1 MYRLLGFGF
10 SLAWR
15 LKLVLLSAAAGAA
28 VATGLHLRRDAHSW
42 GKLPGDAERAL
53 PGDDLVAAPEVVE
66 TRSLIIAAP
75 PSRVWPWIAQLGYGR
90 GGWYGFAALDRAW
103 RPEGGGPSRS
113 ANEILPEHQDLSV
126 GDVVPTHPSG
136 GFVAKVVEPQR
147 ALVLYIDDAMVKEQA
162 ASAATSRGR
171 PGEHDDDVDEM
182 PPFRVSWAFMLFPE
196 DGGNTRLIER
206 LRLDIDLKDAQRRG
220 LPMAGLGLFALL
232 RSQMEGIKR
241 RAEGP
246 AGG

>member
-1 MYRLLGFGF
+1 MFRLLGLGF
-10 SLAWR
+10 SVVWR
-15 LKLVLLSAAAGAA
+15 LKLLLLSAAAGAA
-28 VATGLHLRRDAHSW
+28 VASGVHLRRDARSW
-42 GKLPGDAERAL
+42 GRLPGDAERAL
-53 PGDDLVAAPEVVE
+53 PGDDLVASPEVVE

-75 PSRVWPWIAQLGYGR
+75 PSSVWPWIAQLGYGR

-113 ANEILPEHQDLSV
+113 SDSILPEHQDISV
-126 GDVVPTHPSG
+126 GDIVPTHPGG
-136 GFVAKVVEPQR
+136 GFEARVVEPPS
-147 ALVLYIDDAMVKEQA
+147 ALVLYIDDEIVDKQA
-162 ASAATSRGR
+162 ASADTDIKVAKKA
-171 PGEHDDDVDEM
+171 DNDKDM
-182 PPFRVSWAFMLFPE
+182 PPFRVSWAFTLVPE

-246 AGG
+246 AGD